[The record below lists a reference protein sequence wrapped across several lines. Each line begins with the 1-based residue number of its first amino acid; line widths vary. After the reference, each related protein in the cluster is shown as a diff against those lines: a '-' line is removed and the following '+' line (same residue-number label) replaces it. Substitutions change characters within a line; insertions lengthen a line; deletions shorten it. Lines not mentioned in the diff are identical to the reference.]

1 MSLFYMQVP
10 SKRDV
15 LYLSISFMK
24 GLKTAGI
31 LQLWLVFQGSPYS
44 CATGGELSMGF
55 SKLLPR
61 QWLKVSANE
70 CCYHHHTCRM
80 LKSQISLPGEEMCL
94 YSKLNQKK
102 ERLKGFGTKN
112 SSLPEHEPQSKPY
125 CVSPLMVTKH
135 CQVIKIRGQSSRKGM
150 ICGIILTLMLI
161 FQQGM
166 TVKSNKINAI
176 RKK

>member
-1 MSLFYMQVP
+1 M
-10 SKRDV
+10 
-15 LYLSISFMK
+15 LYLSISFIK

-31 LQLWLVFQGSPYS
+31 LQLWLVFRGSPCG

-70 CCYHHHTCRM
+70 CRYHHHTCRM

-102 ERLKGFGTKN
+102 GTFKRFWNKN
-112 SSLPEHEPQSKPY
+112 SSLPQHEPQWKPY
-125 CVSPLMVTKH
+125 CVSPLLVTKH
-135 CQVIKIRGQSSRKGM
+135 CQVIKIRD
-150 ICGIILTLMLI
+150 
-161 FQQGM
+161 
-166 TVKSNKINAI
+166 
-176 RKK
+176 